1 MCLFDFSHDIFF
13 WQASVLIASRLV
25 VIEMFRDPSAAAAK
39 ALTGTHI
46 YVLIY
51 THIHEH
57 TYTHTDTDRIH
68 TCTLTHIHAYT
79 YSNTHTRIHALIEGM
94 ATPEVS
100 ITCTVVI
107 PAQACIL
114 LFM

>member
-1 MCLFDFSHDIFF
+1 MAGVGPDSL
-13 WQASVLIASRLV
+13 ASSGDRNVSGPRGRGGEGCSRC
-25 VIEMFRDPSAAAAK
+25 
-39 ALTGTHI
+39 
-46 YVLIY
+46 VLIY

-57 TYTHTDTDRIH
+57 TYTHTYTDRIH
-68 TCTLTHIHAYT
+68 TCTHTHIHAYT
-79 YSNTHTRIHALIEGM
+79 YTNTHTRIHTLIEGM

-114 LFM
+114 LI